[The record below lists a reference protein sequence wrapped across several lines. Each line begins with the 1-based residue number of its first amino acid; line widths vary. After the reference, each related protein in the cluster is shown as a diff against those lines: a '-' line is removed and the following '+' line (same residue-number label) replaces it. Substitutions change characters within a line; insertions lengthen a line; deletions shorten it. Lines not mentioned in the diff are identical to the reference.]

1 MNELRKRFYSS
12 WKTLKD
18 LSKEHMGMLMVQI
31 FVYCALICYNTLIS
45 PFIISSVYGMLE
57 NQNKEGLYTVCLYS
71 SVIIIIFFV
80 LCYMNNVYLDINSYR
95 ITLTSMKNAC
105 KKLFDLKYDMLN
117 RKFAEMEIVNRIE
130 TCTDNLSGVFPLL
143 ISSLAN
149 IVSIIL
155 LMCIA
160 GRVSIV
166 LLFVVILVVGF
177 SYILSTWEAKKTEKY
192 EEKKQIITDKAADS
206 QQSAIY
212 NIDFAKMYEKTES
225 SWDSY
230 REHRKEMWEAK
241 WKQEL
246 VRIGATS
253 ALEVFTSVMRVF
265 LGASLFEFYRRDKID
280 TNKVASSFSVFD
292 QMKGVASKFSE
303 PIRGAVTCSIAVQRY
318 EDLLDVGVKNEEIRN
333 SEHNEFAVT
342 LKDVSYCIDD
352 KEILKNINL
361 NIREGEKIAILGGN
375 GSGKTTLLRLIA
387 GLYNSEKGHIFVEND
402 HSCTEKDCEVKK
414 NMAYIPS
421 RSYMYS
427 ESVRDNIEMNG
438 EINDLE
444 TLYRVCDMAGLERGE
459 NDCLFRE
466 NATQLS
472 GGQMQRVNI
481 ARGLI
486 DDASIILADEPEA
499 GLPVKQGRYILNN
512 ILQNAHTAIVIT
524 HQTQNLDLFSRV
536 LVLQDGEIIVDSFA
550 EDVLKDQYY
559 MNFYQNNE
567 VREKDGK

>member
-1 MNELRKRFYSS
+1 MNELMKRFYSS

-45 PFIISSVYGMLE
+45 PFIISSVYSMLE

-105 KKLFDLKYDMLN
+105 KKLFDLKYDVLN

-143 ISSLAN
+143 LSSLAN
-149 IVSIIL
+149 VVSIIL
-155 LMCIA
+155 LMCMA

-166 LLFVVILVVGF
+166 LLLVVILVVTC
-177 SYILSTWEAKKTEKY
+177 SYILSSWEAKRTKKY
-192 EEKKQIITDKAADS
+192 EEKKQIVTDKAADS
-206 QQSAIY
+206 QQNAIY
-212 NIDFAKMYEKTES
+212 NIDFAKMYEKTEA

-246 VRIGATS
+246 IRMVTTS
-253 ALEVFTSVMRVF
+253 TLEVFTSVMRVF

-292 QMKGVASKFSE
+292 QMKGVAGKFSE

-333 SEHNEFAVT
+333 SEHSEFAIT

-352 KEILKNINL
+352 KEILKDINL
-361 NIREGEKIAILGGN
+361 NIKKGEKIAILGGN

-387 GLYNSEKGHIFVEND
+387 GLYNYEKGHISVENE
-402 HSCTEKDCEVKK
+402 HVTETKECKVKRSI
-414 NMAYIPS
+414 AYIPS

-444 TLYRVCDMAGLERGE
+444 SLYSVCDLAGLERGE
-459 NDCLFRE
+459 DDCIFRE

-481 ARGLI
+481 ARGLTN
-486 DDASIILADEPEA
+486 DASIILADEPEA
-499 GLPVKQGRYILNN
+499 GLPVKQGRYVLNN
-512 ILQNAHTAIVIT
+512 ILQNAHTAVVIT
-524 HQTQNLDLFSRV
+524 HQMQNLDLFSRV
-536 LVLQDGEIIVDSFA
+536 VVLQDGEIVVDSSA
-550 EDVLKDQYY
+550 EDLLKNQYY
-559 MNFYQNNE
+559 MKWHKNNE
-567 VREKDGK
+567 EEENPV